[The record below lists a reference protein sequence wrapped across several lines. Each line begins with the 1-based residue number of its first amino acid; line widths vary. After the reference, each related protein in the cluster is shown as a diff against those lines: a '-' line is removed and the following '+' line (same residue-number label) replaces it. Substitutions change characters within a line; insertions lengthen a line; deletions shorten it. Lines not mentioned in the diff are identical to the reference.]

1 MSIWGSEERARF
13 ADWRLAMKSILVFWL
28 VYGAT
33 IVARAFLGTDPITAL
48 RNKAVI
54 VVAGVVLTVAV
65 YLAIN
70 LFAGKSNIRR
80 KAVAAAFI
88 SLAAA
93 VAQASILLFS
103 DRFMHESK
111 EEFRYKAREGFI
123 VIEKGNKIRIERQ
136 AEEPLVM
143 TWPDMHEL
151 DPYKQLRYGADTAVT
166 WFFFFVAWS
175 AFYLAA
181 LSQAQALRAQ
191 RRAADAERAAQ
202 TAQVRAL
209 RYQVN
214 PHFLFNTFNSLSS
227 LIMTGKPDKAE
238 SMLLALS
245 TFFRQSLSLDPTADI
260 TLADEID
267 MQRLYLDIEKVRF
280 PKRLKVEIDVPAE
293 LENVRLPALLLQPL
307 VENAIKYG
315 VSASRGTVLLRI
327 AAIPLGT
334 GRMRLDIVN
343 QPIGDTRPA
352 AEPANHIHEGTG
364 VGLANVSQRL
374 QARYGQRA
382 SCTYGPTKDGGY
394 SVSLT
399 IPVDSDV

>member
-1 MSIWGSEERARF
+1 MSIWGREESGRF
-13 ADWRLAMKSILVFWL
+13 ADWRLAMKSIFGFWL
-28 VYGAT
+28 VYAAT
-33 IVARAFLGTDPITAL
+33 VVARAFLGTDPITML
-48 RNKAVI
+48 RNKAIIVI
-54 VVAGVVLTVAV
+54 AGVVLTVAV

-70 LFAGKSNIRR
+70 LLARESNIRR
-80 KAVAAAFI
+80 KAVIAAFA

-103 DRFMHESK
+103 DRFMYESK

-123 VIEKGNKIRIERQ
+123 IIEKGHKIRIERK
-136 AEEPLVM
+136 AEDPLVL

-166 WFFFFVAWS
+166 WFFFFAAWS

-191 RRAADAERAAQ
+191 RRAAVAERAAQ

-245 TFFRQSLSLDPTADI
+245 TFFRASLSLDPAADV

-267 MQRLYLDIEKVRF
+267 MQRLYLEIEKVRF
-280 PKRLKVEIDVPAE
+280 PKRLKVEIDVPSE
-293 LENVRLPALLLQPL
+293 LENVRLPALLLQPI

-315 VSASRGTVLLRI
+315 VSAARGTVLLRI

-334 GRMRLDIVN
+334 GRMRLDI
-343 QPIGDTRPA
+343 
-352 AEPANHIHEGTG
+352 ANHPVNGPGPPADIANDIHEGTG
-364 VGLANVSQRL
+364 VGLVNVCQRI
-374 QARYGQRA
+374 QARFGARA
-382 SCTYGPTKDGGY
+382 SCTYGPTKDGGFL
-394 SVSLT
+394 VSITL
-399 IPVDSDV
+399 PVDSDA

>member
-1 MSIWGSEERARF
+1 MSGLHNETGRF

-28 VYGAT
+28 VYSAT
-33 IVARAFLGTDPITAL
+33 LVARAFLGTDPITAL
-48 RNKAVI
+48 RNRAII
-54 VVAGVVLTVAV
+54 VVAGVVLTLAV

-70 LFAGKSNIRR
+70 LFARESNIRR
-80 KAVAAAFI
+80 KAIVAVIASF
-88 SLAAA
+88 AAA
-93 VAQASILLFS
+93 VSQASILLFT
-103 DRFMHESK
+103 DRFKHESK
-111 EEFRYKAREGFI
+111 EEFRYKAREGFLI
-123 VIEKGNKIRIERQ
+123 IEKGREVRIERK
-136 AEEPLVM
+136 AEEPLVL
-143 TWPDMHEL
+143 TWPNMHEL

-166 WFFFFVAWS
+166 WLFFFAAWS

-191 RRAADAERAAQ
+191 RRAAVAERAAQ
-202 TAQVRAL
+202 SAQVRAL

-227 LIMTGKPDKAE
+227 LIMTGKPEKAE

-245 TFFRQSLSLDPTADI
+245 TFFRSSLSLDPTADV

-327 AAIPLGT
+327 AAVALGT
-334 GRMRLDIVN
+334 GRMRLDILN
-343 QPIGDTRPA
+343 RPLTDSTPVA
-352 AEPANHIHEGTG
+352 DSANGVHEGTG
-364 VGLANVSQRL
+364 VGLVNVCQRL
-374 QARYGQRA
+374 QARFGSRA
-382 SCTYGPTKDGGY
+382 SCSYGPTKDGGFL
-394 SVSLT
+394 VSITL
-399 IPVDSDV
+399 PVDSDA

>member
-1 MSIWGSEERARF
+1 MSALHEETGRF
-13 ADWRLAMKSILVFWL
+13 ADWRLAVKTILVFWL

-33 IVARAFLGTDPITAL
+33 IVARAFLGTDPLTTL

-65 YLAIN
+65 YLVIN
-70 LFAGKSNIRR
+70 LFARASNIRR
-80 KAVAAAFI
+80 KAIVAAFA

-123 VIEKGNKIRIERQ
+123 VIEQGKKVRIERK
-136 AEEPLVM
+136 AEEPLVL
-143 TWPDMHEL
+143 TWPNMHEL

-166 WFFFFVAWS
+166 WLFFFAAWS

-191 RRAADAERAAQ
+191 RRAAVAERAAQ
-202 TAQVRAL
+202 SAQVRAL

-245 TFFRQSLSLDPTADI
+245 TFFRSSLSLDPTADV

-334 GRMRLDIVN
+334 GRMRLDILN
-343 QPIGDTRPA
+343 RPMSESA
-352 AEPANHIHEGTG
+352 SAPDANGVHEGTG
-364 VGLANVSQRL
+364 VGIANVCQRL
-374 QARYGQRA
+374 QARFGARA
-382 SCTYGPTKDGGY
+382 SCSYGPTKYGGFL
-394 SVSLT
+394 VSITL
-399 IPVDSDV
+399 PVNDDA